1 MTNSVLLFDAFDKEL
16 KLIDKLVD
24 LLEELIPTYLKEELE
39 TIKTEIQV

>member
-1 MTNSVLLFDAFDKEL
+1 LLFDAFDKEL

-24 LLEELIPTYLKEELE
+24 LLEELIPSYLKEELE